1 MSRTAVVLRDGVI
14 LNNRYQIVKQIGRGD
29 RGRTYLAEDIHRYR
43 ELCVLQE
50 FVERVESDSQL
61 HKLTE
66 LFNRQ
71 VGMLSRIAHTQIP
84 RLDPLLQTM
93 INGERSLFIVQQ
105 HIEGSSYWELL
116 QHRGNLSEAEVT
128 NMLWEVL
135 AILDHIHSFGLI
147 HGNISPHNIIVRE
160 LDCRSVLI
168 NFSCIKQI
176 IDKVSGATKHS
187 TDATVD
193 RDYCPDEQI
202 RYHRATR
209 CSELYSLAVTAV
221 VLLTGKQPRE
231 LYDSHHQKWNWKKVK
246 VSRGLQQV
254 LNRMLAAKPCD
265 RYQSADRV
273 RQALAEAESSLWR
286 RFGLRLLP
294 TGSLRSKNYAP
305 KTLAR
310 AASAN
315 KTSRQATTVITPNR
329 RTRVKPWQY
338 GMIGAGITG
347 IIFIPGLIS
356 FTLIRNQLAPP
367 VVENRAT
374 VGLTN
379 NNLEEQDLQQNIYR
393 RLELLEID
401 AGAFFRQV
409 DTIFY
414 GRYPELR
421 GVSLSESAE
430 HQSYRQIWYQIASNL
445 LQKWEQ
451 RQ

>member
-1 MSRTAVVLRDGVI
+1 MSRTAVVLRDSVI

-50 FVERVESDSQL
+50 FVERVESDRQL

-71 VGMLSRIAHTQIP
+71 VGMLSRIAHPQIP

-105 HIEGSSYWELL
+105 HIEGSSYWQLL
-116 QHRGNLSEAEVT
+116 QDRGNLSEVEVT
-128 NMLWEVL
+128 KMLWEVL
-135 AILDHIHSFGLI
+135 AILDHTHSFGLI
-147 HGNISPHNIIVRE
+147 HGNISPYNIIVRE

-168 NFSCIKQI
+168 NFSCIKRI
-176 IDKVSGATKHS
+176 IDTVSGATKHS
-187 TDATVD
+187 TDSSVD

-246 VSRGLQQV
+246 VSRGLQKV
-254 LNRMLAAKPCD
+254 LSRMLAAKPCD

-294 TGSLRSKNYAP
+294 TGSLRFKNYASQKLP
-305 KTLAR
+305 YNTA
-310 AASAN
+310 AN
-315 KTSRQATTVITPNR
+315 KTSRQATTVTTSNK
-329 RTRVKPWQY
+329 RTRIKPWQW
-338 GMIGAGITG
+338 GVISAGITG
-347 IIFIPGLIS
+347 ISFIPGLIS

-367 VVENRAT
+367 VVENR
-374 VGLTN
+374 GMTN
-379 NNLEEQDLQQNIYR
+379 VSERQKEQDLQQNIYR

-414 GRYPELR
+414 SRYPELK

-430 HQSYRQIWYQIASNL
+430 HQSYRQIWYQIASKL
-445 LQKWEQ
+445 LQQWEQ
-451 RQ
+451 GQ